1 VKTDRRSDGRLLDT
15 LPWTLSALLLAVI
28 PHAAAL
34 PAWVLL
40 PAFGCGLWRWIV
52 EVRRWPLPWRGFRIA
67 LAFGGFLAVLF
78 AYGGINGVGP
88 GTALLVLMASLKLLE
103 TRTRRDQFV
112 LLFIAFFLVLATLLR
127 EQFLW
132 TLPYLFGSVFVI
144 TAAWLNAGR
153 SGHALAPR
161 IAMRG
166 AGRLLLHA
174 LPLMLV
180 FWVLFPRVPGPFWA
194 IPNEQGSAVTG
205 LSDRMSPGDITSL
218 GRSDAL
224 AFRVWF
230 DGAVPPP
237 AERYWRGI
245 VMNQVLNGRTW
256 SAQEVLRY
264 PEAESLIEPAGEA
277 LRYRIRLN
285 ATSQRYLF
293 LLERPYD
300 VDAEGA
306 YLTRRHEV
314 ARSRPINRQ
323 LVYSATSL
331 PEAALEPVLG
341 EDYRNYMT
349 RLPEGTNPRTR
360 AFARELRARAESER
374 DYVRRVLGW
383 FREQPFYYTLSPP
396 ALGRDAA
403 DEFLFSSRR
412 GFCEHYATS
421 FATLMRAAGIPA
433 RLVAGYQ
440 GGELN
445 PLETE
450 DPYYIV
456 RQSDAHAWAE
466 VWIEGDGWV
475 RVDPTA
481 AVAPQRIESG
491 LYDALDSTEFG
502 VADRFW
508 RADFVETMRFYWDL
522 TNARW
527 DEWVLGYGPS
537 TQEDFLRW
545 LGMERPD
552 WRRMVVWLVAGMAL
566 LLAGL
571 AGWLA
576 WRHRRPGPDR
586 AERLYR
592 RFVRATG
599 IPRGPGEPPLGYA
612 ERASAALPGLAGD
625 IRRVTALYLDTRYA
639 GRPRTDE
646 LAAAVRP
653 HSSPLRGV
661 WAGVRARAAW
671 RRR

>member
-1 VKTDRRSDGRLLDT
+1 MRADRRSDGRLLDT
-15 LPWTLSALLLAVI
+15 LPWTLAALGLAVI
-28 PHAAAL
+28 PHIPAL
-34 PAWVLL
+34 PVWVVL
-40 PAFGCGLWRWIV
+40 PAFACGLWRWIV
-52 EVRRWPLPWRGFRIA
+52 ELRRWPLPWRGFRIA

-132 TLPYLFGSVFVI
+132 TLPYLFAAVFVI
-144 TAAWLNAGR
+144 IAAWLNAGR
-153 SGHALAPR
+153 SGKALAPHV
-161 IAMRG
+161 ASRG

-194 IPNEQGSAVTG
+194 IPNEQNSAVTG
-205 LSDRMSPGDITSL
+205 LSDRMSPGDISNL
-218 GRSDAL
+218 SQSDAR

-230 DGAVPPP
+230 DGEVPRP

-245 VMNQVLNGRTW
+245 VMEQVLNGRTW
-256 SAQEVLRY
+256 SAAQVVRD
-264 PEAESLIEPAGEA
+264 PGAASRVEPAGEA
-277 LRYRIRLN
+277 LSYRVRLD

-306 YLTRRHEV
+306 FLTRRHEV
-314 ARSRPINRQ
+314 GRFKAIDRQ
-323 LVYSATSL
+323 LVYTATSL
-331 PEAALEPVLG
+331 PDATLEPTLSEG
-341 EDYRNYMT
+341 YRNWLT
-349 RLPEGTNPRTR
+349 RLPDGTNPRTR
-360 AFARELRARAESER
+360 GFAAQLRERATSDR
-374 DYVRRVLGW
+374 DYVQRVLAW
-383 FREQPFYYTLSPP
+383 YREEPFFYTLSPP

-403 DEFLFSSRR
+403 DEFLFSTRR

-421 FATLMRAAGIPA
+421 FATLMRAVGIPA
-433 RLVAGYQ
+433 RVVAGYQ

-445 PLETE
+445 PLDTAE
-450 DPYYIV
+450 PYYLV

-466 VWIEGDGWV
+466 VWFEGDGWV

-491 LYDALDSTEFG
+491 LYGALDAAEFG
-502 VADRFW
+502 VTGRIW
-508 RADFVETMRFYWDL
+508 RADFVETLRFYWDL

-527 DEWVLGYGPS
+527 DEWVLGYGPA

-552 WRRMVVWLVAGMAL
+552 WRRMVVWLVAVMAL

-571 AGWLA
+571 TGWLA

-599 IPRGPGEPPLGYA
+599 IPRAPGEPPLGYA
-612 ERASAALPGLAGD
+612 ERASAMLPGLAGD

-653 HSSPLRGV
+653 HWSPLRGV
-661 WAGVRARAAW
+661 WADVRARAG